1 MAAPTGLCDKLEFES
16 HLTKY
21 GVCGYNAYIIIKGK
35 EKKSIR
41 QATARESRL
50 VEWDTEEPEE
60 HTEKMECGDPE
71 LYALGMNPVSDKPI
85 MYALTTCLHCKNTK
99 KFLEENKF
107 EVIVIHLDD
116 YCDSDR
122 SDLMEKVRK
131 YNPRGTFPVVLM
143 PNGKVIVGFRKMLLQ
158 EAMSK

>member
-1 MAAPTGLCDKLEFES
+1 MDPIYLVAAA
-16 HLTKY
+16 
-21 GVCGYNAYIIIKGK
+21 GVLVLILVAAMVMKKGK
-35 EKKSIR
+35 
-41 QATARESRL
+41 AA
-50 VEWDTEEPEE
+50 TEEPEE

-99 KFLEENKF
+99 KFLEENKY

-122 SDLMEKVRK
+122 SNLMEKVRK

-143 PNGKVIVGFRKMLLQ
+143 PNGKVIVGFRKVLLQ

>member
-1 MAAPTGLCDKLEFES
+1 MDPIYLVAAA
-16 HLTKY
+16 
-21 GVCGYNAYIIIKGK
+21 GVLILVLVAVMVMKKGK
-35 EKKSIR
+35 
-41 QATARESRL
+41 AA
-50 VEWDTEEPEE
+50 TEEPEE
-60 HTEKMECGDPE
+60 HAEKMECGDPE

-143 PNGKVIVGFRKMLLQ
+143 PNGKVIVGFRKVLLQ

>member
-1 MAAPTGLCDKLEFES
+1 MDPIYLVAAAGVFILL
-16 HLTKY
+16 LTAVLVMK
-21 GVCGYNAYIIIKGK
+21 KGK
-35 EKKSIR
+35 A
-41 QATARESRL
+41 ATE
-50 VEWDTEEPEE
+50 DPEE
-60 HTEKMECGDPE
+60 RTEKMECGDPE

-143 PNGKVIVGFRKMLLQ
+143 PNGKVIVGFRKVLLQ

>member
-1 MAAPTGLCDKLEFES
+1 MNTIYLAAAA
-16 HLTKY
+16 
-21 GVCGYNAYIIIKGK
+21 GVFVIVLIVAMVMKKGK
-35 EKKSIR
+35 KDLADQNEDSGQR
-41 QATARESRL
+41 
-50 VEWDTEEPEE
+50 
-60 HTEKMECGDPE
+60 ECGDPE

-99 KFLEENKF
+99 KFLEENNL

-122 SDLMEKVRK
+122 SNLMEKVRK

-143 PNGKVIVGFRKMLLQ
+143 PNGKVIVGFRKMLLT
-158 EAMSK
+158 EALIDDAGRTA

>member
-1 MAAPTGLCDKLEFES
+1 MDPIYLVAAAGILVLVLVAVMVMK
-16 HLTKY
+16 
-21 GVCGYNAYIIIKGK
+21 KGK
-35 EKKSIR
+35 
-41 QATARESRL
+41 TA
-50 VEWDTEEPEE
+50 TEEPEE
-60 HTEKMECGDPE
+60 RTEKMECGDPE
-71 LYALGMNPVSDKPI
+71 LYKLGMNPVSDKPI

-122 SDLMEKVRK
+122 SNLMEKVRK

>member
-1 MAAPTGLCDKLEFES
+1 MDPLYLVAAAGIFILL
-16 HLTKY
+16 LTAVLVMK
-21 GVCGYNAYIIIKGK
+21 KGK
-35 EKKSIR
+35 
-41 QATARESRL
+41 AA
-50 VEWDTEEPEE
+50 TEEAEE
-60 HTEKMECGDPE
+60 RTEKMECGDPE

-143 PNGKVIVGFRKMLLQ
+143 PNGKVIVGFRKVLLQ